1 MGLPNPIILQKERYL
16 VYKTGLPFY
25 DAARLIGVAH
35 LFFGTASAEVEDK
48 GAYWEVSGIP
58 IQRDKDQFFG

>member
-1 MGLPNPIILQKERYL
+1 MALPNPISLQTDCYK

-35 LFFGTASAEVEDK
+35 LFFGTGSAEVEDK
-48 GAYWEVSGIP
+48 GTYWKVKGVSV
-58 IQRDKDQFFG
+58 QRD